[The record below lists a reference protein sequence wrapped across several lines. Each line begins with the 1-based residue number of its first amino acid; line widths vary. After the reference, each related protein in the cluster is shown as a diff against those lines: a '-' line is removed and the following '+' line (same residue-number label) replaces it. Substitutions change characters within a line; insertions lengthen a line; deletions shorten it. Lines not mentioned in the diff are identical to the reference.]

1 MSNSEQAKETEV
13 IEDDDE
19 PDEWYTLS
27 NIPRDPKLQSSKAN
41 CGGQG
46 QENFQHR
53 LFRYTRCDLTLSQ
66 SIPMPRKLNW

>member
-1 MSNSEQAKETEV
+1 MSNSEQTKETEA

-27 NIPRDPKLQSSKAN
+27 NNSQDPKLQKSKAN

-46 QENFQHR
+46 RENIQHR

-66 SIPMPRKLNW
+66 SISMS